1 MDIGSIFL
9 ILAVLIP
16 VVIFVSR
23 PLMERKATAITVEE
37 HDYSALLAERDRIL
51 NALAASTTH
60 LVSILNALQELEF
73 DYTLGKIPETQY
85 PAQRASLMRYGADL
99 LRQIDEYEG
108 QSADSSVDD
117 RLEAAI
123 AERKAVTTT
132 AAATVTFDPDDELE
146 ALISA
151 RRRTQKSTGQTKTGG
166 FCPQCGNCVQESDR
180 FCPKCGNALS

>member
-37 HDYSALLAERDRIL
+37 HDYSALLAERDR
-51 NALAASTTH
+51 
-60 LVSILNALQELEF
+60 ILNALQELEF

>member
-51 NALAASTTH
+51 NAL
-60 LVSILNALQELEF
+60 QELEF

-85 PAQRASLMRYGADL
+85 PAQRASLMRYGAEL

-123 AERKAVTTT
+123 AERKAAATTT
-132 AAATVTFDPDDELE
+132 AVAVTVDPDDELE

-151 RRRTQKSTGQTKTGG
+151 RRRTQKSTGQSKTGG
-166 FCPQCGNCVQESDR
+166 FCPQCGNCVQENDR
-180 FCPKCGNALS
+180 FCPKCGHALN

>member
-51 NALAASTTH
+51 NAL
-60 LVSILNALQELEF
+60 QELEF

-108 QSADSSVDD
+108 QFQHQRASEHVGLDHKVPSIPQTP
-117 RLEAAI
+117 LFFLFLI
-123 AERKAVTTT
+123 ERSL
-132 AAATVTFDPDDELE
+132 F
-146 ALISA
+146 
-151 RRRTQKSTGQTKTGG
+151 
-166 FCPQCGNCVQESDR
+166 
-180 FCPKCGNALS
+180 

>member
-51 NALAASTTH
+51 NAL
-60 LVSILNALQELEF
+60 QELEF

-108 QSADSSVDD
+108 QSADSSVDV

-123 AERKAVTTT
+123 AERKAVATT

>member
-16 VVIFVSR
+16 VVIFVAR
-23 PLMERKATAITVEE
+23 PLMERKATAVTIEE
-37 HDYSALLAERDRIL
+37 HEYSALLAERDR
-51 NALAASTTH
+51 
-60 LVSILNALQELEF
+60 ILNALQELEF
-73 DYTLGKIPETQY
+73 DYTLGKIPEAQY

-108 QSADSSVDD
+108 QSASSIDD

-123 AERKAVTTT
+123 AERKAASVT
-132 AAATVTFDPDDELE
+132 ATSPAVVVDPDDELE

-151 RRRTQKSTGQTKTGG
+151 RRRAQKSNGQDKTGG

-180 FCPKCGNALS
+180 FCPKCGNALK